1 MAKRRVYDIAK
12 EKGLTNQELLERLR
26 AAGLEVK
33 GSVSTVEETEVDR
46 LLALK
51 AKARAKKTSAAKEPE
66 PESTPAKPAA
76 AKSTPAKPAAAKST
90 PAKSAAAKSAT
101 PRSSA
106 AKKAREA
113 ETSGIAPSAV
123 AELPESEAPAA
134 AESATA
140 AKASRVTKKAAAAK
154 APGATKESAATKAP
168 ATKAPATKAPAA
180 TKATAAKAAAAT
192 KKPAA
197 TKTPAAAEEA
207 PEAPP
212 AKDAP
217 PEPSAV
223 PGAPVVTEP
232 AVVKG
237 AVTQKEAA
245 AEPAAKAPAT
255 PAAATGGGPGQGQAG
270 PPDAGTSRGEGPRPP
285 QRRPPRPRGRGPRL
299 EDMPTVVGPGV
310 PLRKGVKPS
319 GNVVS
324 KEELARI
331 QAEKAAQAEAARKA
345 RESAARPPQ
354 ADSGAPGARRPT
366 PYSGPRP
373 VSQSGPR
380 PGPVSG
386 GRPPRAGGS
395 PRTTEVRRER
405 TGRPAPEV
413 APDAWVEPVESSP
426 PVPGGRSGGPSRVRR
441 GDDKPAKRRV
451 IIDSQAGRK
460 GGKGGGRDQRGAPV
474 AEAEKPVVKKKAAPG
489 TESPVTVKSG
499 ASVKDLGDALELP
512 AGELIKTLM
521 KLGEMVTI
529 TQSLSDEAVTILAEE
544 FERRVEIE
552 HAEEEVEGVEA
563 FVDDPADLT
572 PRAPV
577 VTIMGHVDHGKTS
590 LLDAIRETE
599 VVKSEA
605 GGITQH
611 IGAYQV
617 THNDKKVTFLDTPGH
632 EAFTAMRARGAK
644 STDIAVIVVA
654 ANDGVMPQTLEAI
667 SHAKAAEV
675 PMVVAI
681 NKMDLA
687 DANPDRVKKQLADEE
702 LVPEAW
708 GGDTV
713 MVEVSAK
720 QRTNL
725 EDLMDMILLV
735 AEVQELKANANAS
748 ASGVVIE
755 AQLDVGRGPVATILV
770 QRGTLRVGDAV
781 ASGESYGKIKAMFDF
796 TGKALTDAGPSVP
809 AQILGFNT
817 LPAAGDFVMVVK
829 DEREAR
835 QKAEQRTA
843 RLRQEQLAKSRGGA
857 SSLDEFYRR
866 VKEGR
871 VKELPLVI
879 KGDVGGSVEA
889 LEEALQNIS
898 HPEVKVHVI
907 FAGVGG
913 INESDIMLAS
923 ASKAVVIGFNVR
935 PSAAAKALAEQELVD
950 VRTYRVIYK
959 AIEDVEAALVG
970 MLEPEQVEE
979 ELGMAEVRQVF
990 HASRVGTI
998 AGCYVQSGKIVRS
1011 AKVRLVRDGSIVH
1024 EGTIGSLKRFAD
1036 DAREVTAGYECGLHL
1051 DGFDDV
1057 HEGDI
1062 IEAYEI
1068 KEVARTQ

>member
-12 EKGLTNQELLERLR
+12 EKGLTNQELVERLR

-33 GSVSTVEETEVDR
+33 SSVSSVEEADVDR
-46 LLALK
+46 ALAPK
-51 AKARAKKTSAAKEPE
+51 
-66 PESTPAKPAA
+66 AA
-76 AKSTPAKPAAAKST
+76 AAAS
-90 PAKSAAAKSAT
+90 
-101 PRSSA
+101 
-106 AKKAREA
+106 
-113 ETSGIAPSAV
+113 
-123 AELPESEAPAA
+123 
-134 AESATA
+134 
-140 AKASRVTKKAAAAK
+140 KAAAAK
-154 APGATKESAATKAP
+154 DVAPKESAQKTAAPKPTPKAAKLEAPVQKDVETK
-168 ATKAPATKAPAA
+168 T
-180 TKATAAKAAAAT
+180 ATAHSEGPKAEKKAAA
-192 KKPAA
+192 
-197 TKTPAAAEEA
+197 
-207 PEAPP
+207 
-212 AKDAP
+212 
-217 PEPSAV
+217 V
-223 PGAPVVTEP
+223 APVEP
-232 AVVKG
+232 PKSVSAE
-237 AVTQKEAA
+237 QSEEQSEAST
-245 AEPAAKAPAT
+245 APAEV
-255 PAAATGGGPGQGQAG
+255 AVR
-270 PPDAGTSRGEGPRPP
+270 PDGPRPEQAQP
-285 QRRPPRPRGRGPRL
+285 ETTRSEGRPERPPTRKPPRPRGRGPRL

-324 KEELARI
+324 KEELVRMK
-331 QAEKAAQAEAARKA
+331 AEKAAKAEEARKA
-345 RESAARPPQ
+345 AAAAPPRPPEP
-354 ADSGAPGARRPT
+354 AAPTGARGPAPRPFT
-366 PYSGPRP
+366 SSGPRP
-373 VSQSGPR
+373 PR
-380 PGPVSG
+380 PAATAPPVAKEAPARRDRGTRGPGFERGPEREASAEGPV
-386 GRPPRAGGS
+386 AAA
-395 PRTTEVRRER
+395 
-405 TGRPAPEV
+405 APSRV
-413 APDAWVEPVESSP
+413 V
-426 PVPGGRSGGPSRVRR
+426 GGPSRVRR

-451 IIDSQAGRK
+451 IIDSQASRK
-460 GGKGGGRDQRGAPV
+460 GGRGGFRDHRGGPLGEVERPA
-474 AEAEKPVVKKKAAPG
+474 VKKKAPPG
-489 TESPVTVKSG
+489 TETPAKVKSG
-499 ASVKDLGDALELP
+499 ASVKDFGEALEIG

-521 KLGEMVTI
+521 RLGEMVTI
-529 TQSLSDEAVTILAEE
+529 TQSLSDDAILILAEE
-544 FERRVEIE
+544 FERKVEIE
-552 HAEEEVEGVEA
+552 HAEEEKEGSDI
-563 FVDDPADLT
+563 FVDDPADLS

-590 LLDAIRETE
+590 LLDAVRETE

-617 THNDKKVTFLDTPGH
+617 THKDKKVTFLDTPGH

-681 NKMDLA
+681 NKMDLP
-687 DANPDRVKKQLADEE
+687 DANPDRVKAQLSELG
-702 LVPEAW
+702 LVPESY

-720 QRTNL
+720 QRLNL

-735 AEVQELKANANAS
+735 AEVQEYKANSKAP

-755 AQLDVGRGPVATILV
+755 AQLDVGRGPVATMLV
-770 QRGTLRVGDAV
+770 QRGTLHVGDAI
-781 ASGESYGKIKAMFDF
+781 ASGEAYGKVKAMFDF
-796 TGKALTDAGPSVP
+796 TGKVVSKAGPSVP
-809 AQILGFNT
+809 VQILGFNS
-817 LPAAGDFVMVVK
+817 LPMAGDFAMVVK

-866 VKEGR
+866 LKEGR
-871 VKELPLVI
+871 VKELPLIV

-889 LEEALQNIS
+889 LEEALRNIT
-898 HPEVKVHVI
+898 HPEVKVEVI

-935 PSAAAKALAEQELVD
+935 PSVAAKALAEQEQVD

-979 ELGMAEVRQVF
+979 ELGTAEVRQVIR
-990 HASRVGTI
+990 ASRIGTI
-998 AGCYVQSGKIVRS
+998 AGTYVLTGKLVRS
-1011 AKVRLVRDGSIVH
+1011 AKIRILRNGAIVH
-1024 EGTIGSLKRFAD
+1024 EGSIGSLKRFAD
-1036 DAREVTAGYECGLHL
+1036 DVREVLAGYECGLHI
-1051 DGFDDV
+1051 DGFDDI

-1068 KEVARTQ
+1068 KEVARTH

>member
-1 MAKRRVYDIAK
+1 M
-12 EKGLTNQELLERLR
+12 
-26 AAGLEVK
+26 
-33 GSVSTVEETEVDR
+33 
-46 LLALK
+46 
-51 AKARAKKTSAAKEPE
+51 
-66 PESTPAKPAA
+66 
-76 AKSTPAKPAAAKST
+76 
-90 PAKSAAAKSAT
+90 
-101 PRSSA
+101 
-106 AKKAREA
+106 
-113 ETSGIAPSAV
+113 
-123 AELPESEAPAA
+123 
-134 AESATA
+134 
-140 AKASRVTKKAAAAK
+140 
-154 APGATKESAATKAP
+154 
-168 ATKAPATKAPAA
+168 
-180 TKATAAKAAAAT
+180 
-192 KKPAA
+192 
-197 TKTPAAAEEA
+197 
-207 PEAPP
+207 
-212 AKDAP
+212 
-217 PEPSAV
+217 
-223 PGAPVVTEP
+223 
-232 AVVKG
+232 
-237 AVTQKEAA
+237 
-245 AEPAAKAPAT
+245 
-255 PAAATGGGPGQGQAG
+255 
-270 PPDAGTSRGEGPRPP
+270 
-285 QRRPPRPRGRGPRL
+285 
-299 EDMPTVVGPGV
+299 VGPGV

-345 RESAARPPQ
+345 REAA
-354 ADSGAPGARRPT
+354 AKAAPSEPATPGPRRPA
-366 PYSGPRP
+366 PFSGPRP
-373 VSQSGPR
+373 ASHPAPR
-380 PGPVSG
+380 PAPSPS
-386 GRPPRAGGS
+386 GRPPRVGGP
-395 PRTTEVRRER
+395 PRSVEERRER
-405 TGRPAPEV
+405 PSRPAPAF
-413 APDAWVEPVESSP
+413 APDPWVDPVEPAP
-426 PVPGGRSGGPSRVRR
+426 AAPVARVAGPSRVRR

-451 IIDSQAGRK
+451 IIDSQAGRR
-460 GGKGGGRDQRGAPV
+460 GGKGGPRDHRGVPLL
-474 AEAEKPVVKKKAAPG
+474 EAERPAVKKKAAPG
-489 TESPVTVKSG
+489 TDSPVKVKSG
-499 ASVKDLGDALELP
+499 ASVKDLGEALELG
-512 AGELIKTLM
+512 AGELIKTLI

-529 TQSLSDEAVTILAEE
+529 TQSLSDEAVLILAEE
-544 FERRVEIE
+544 FERQVEIE
-552 HAEEEVEGVEA
+552 HAEEEAEGADVFA
-563 FVDDPADLT
+563 DDPADLS

-681 NKMDLA
+681 NKMDLP
-687 DANPDRVKKQLADEE
+687 DANPDLVKKQMADEG

-725 EDLMDMILLV
+725 DDLMDMILLV
-735 AEVQELKANANAS
+735 AEVQELKANAKAS

-755 AQLDVGRGPVATILV
+755 AQLDVGRGPVATVLV
-770 QRGTLRVGDAV
+770 QRGTLQVGDAV
-781 ASGESYGKIKAMFDF
+781 VSGESYGKVKAMFDF
-796 TGKALTDAGPSVP
+796 TGKALTKAGPSVP

-817 LPAAGDFVMVVK
+817 LPAAGDFVMVAK

-866 VKEGR
+866 LKEGR

-889 LEEALQNIS
+889 LEEALRNIT
-898 HPEVKVHVI
+898 HPEVKVEVV

-913 INESDIMLAS
+913 INESDVMLAS

-935 PSAAAKALAEQELVD
+935 PSTAAKALAEQEQVD

-979 ELGMAEVRQVF
+979 ELGTAEVRQVF
-990 HASRVGTI
+990 HASRIGTI
-998 AGCYVQSGKIVRS
+998 AGCYVQTGKIVRS
-1011 AKVRLVRDGSIVH
+1011 AKIRLVRDGSIIH

-1036 DAREVTAGYECGLHL
+1036 DAREVAAGYECGLHL

>member
-1 MAKRRVYDIAK
+1 MYDIAK
-12 EKGLTNQELLERLR
+12 EKGLTNQELLERLK

-33 GSVSTVEETEVDR
+33 SSVSTVEEAEVER
-46 LLALK
+46 LLGAKPAPAKRK
-51 AKARAKKTSAAKEPE
+51 AAEKPEKTAAVEPQAGEAPADKAAPKAA
-66 PESTPAKPAA
+66 TPKAASAKPAA
-76 AKSTPAKPAAAKST
+76 PKVVETKPKPAKAAQPSE
-90 PAKSAAAKSAT
+90 PSAA
-101 PRSSA
+101 
-106 AKKAREA
+106 
-113 ETSGIAPSAV
+113 G
-123 AELPESEAPAA
+123 
-134 AESATA
+134 AESATPAPTPVTA
-140 AKASRVTKKAAAAK
+140 APEPT
-154 APGATKESAATKAP
+154 SAAP
-168 ATKAPATKAPAA
+168 ATAPR
-180 TKATAAKAAAAT
+180 TAQT
-192 KKPAA
+192 
-197 TKTPAAAEEA
+197 TPAAPSTPQTSQPPKADSPR
-207 PEAPP
+207 PETPR
-212 AKDAP
+212 
-217 PEPSAV
+217 
-223 PGAPVVTEP
+223 PGAPR
-232 AVVKG
+232 
-237 AVTQKEAA
+237 QEA
-245 AEPAAKAPAT
+245 PRPQ
-255 PAAATGGGPGQGQAG
+255 GPRPVG
-270 PPDAGTSRGEGPRPP
+270 PRPEGPRPGS
-285 QRRPPRPRGRGPRL
+285 RPPLKPRGRGPRL

-319 GNVVS
+319 GNVVT

-345 RESAARPPQ
+345 AAAAPPPKAPSSGNVDRPGRVPVPRP
-354 ADSGAPGARRPT
+354 AAPAPGRPAT
-366 PYSGPRP
+366 PAP
-373 VSQSGPR
+373 
-380 PGPVSG
+380 
-386 GRPPRAGGS
+386 GRPPRAGGFGRES
-395 PRTTEVRRER
+395 SERREKA
-405 TGRPAPEV
+405 GRGAAAPAPGAWSEAVEIAGPV
-413 APDAWVEPVESSP
+413 APSR
-426 PVPGGRSGGPSRVRR
+426 PGTPSRVRR

-460 GGKGGGRDQRGAPV
+460 GGRGGPHDRRGGPSTDVDRPV
-474 AEAEKPVVKKKAAPG
+474 IRKKAAPG
-489 TESPVTVKSG
+489 TESPAKVKSG
-499 ASVKDLGDALELP
+499 ASVKDLGEALEIG
-512 AGELIKTLM
+512 AGELIKTLI

-529 TQSLSDEAVTILAEE
+529 TQSLSDDAIMILAEE
-544 FERRVEIE
+544 FERQVEIE
-552 HAEEEVEGVEA
+552 HAEEEKEGAEA

-617 THNDKKVTFLDTPGH
+617 THNDRRVTFLDTPGH

-687 DANPDRVKKQLADEE
+687 DANPDLVKKQLADQG

-713 MVEVSAK
+713 VVEVSAK
-720 QRTNL
+720 QRLNL

-735 AEVQELKANANAS
+735 ADVQELKANAKAS

-755 AQLDVGRGPVATILV
+755 AQLDVGRGPVATVLV
-770 QRGTLRVGDAV
+770 QRGTLNVGDALV
-781 ASGESYGKIKAMFDF
+781 SGEAYGKVKAMFNF
-796 TGKALTDAGPSVP
+796 MGKPLTKAGPSMP

-817 LPAAGDFVMVVK
+817 LPSAGDFVLVVG

-857 SSLDEFYRR
+857 STLEEFYRR

-889 LEEALQNIS
+889 LQESLQNIS
-898 HPEVKVHVI
+898 HPEVKVNVI

-913 INESDIMLAS
+913 INESDIVLAS

-935 PSAAAKALAEQELVD
+935 PSVAAKALAEQEQVD

-970 MLEPEQVEE
+970 MLEPEQVES
-979 ELGMAEVRQVF
+979 ELGTAEVRQVF
-990 HASRVGTI
+990 HASRIGTI
-998 AGCYVQSGKIVRS
+998 AGCYVLTGKIVRS
-1011 AKVRLVRDGSIVH
+1011 AKMRLVRNGAIVH

-1036 DAREVTAGYECGLHL
+1036 DAREVLAGYECGLHL
-1051 DGFDDV
+1051 DGYDDL

>member
-1 MAKRRVYDIAK
+1 
-12 EKGLTNQELLERLR
+12 
-26 AAGLEVK
+26 
-33 GSVSTVEETEVDR
+33 
-46 LLALK
+46 
-51 AKARAKKTSAAKEPE
+51 
-66 PESTPAKPAA
+66 
-76 AKSTPAKPAAAKST
+76 
-90 PAKSAAAKSAT
+90 
-101 PRSSA
+101 
-106 AKKAREA
+106 
-113 ETSGIAPSAV
+113 
-123 AELPESEAPAA
+123 
-134 AESATA
+134 
-140 AKASRVTKKAAAAK
+140 
-154 APGATKESAATKAP
+154 
-168 ATKAPATKAPAA
+168 
-180 TKATAAKAAAAT
+180 
-192 KKPAA
+192 
-197 TKTPAAAEEA
+197 
-207 PEAPP
+207 
-212 AKDAP
+212 
-217 PEPSAV
+217 
-223 PGAPVVTEP
+223 
-232 AVVKG
+232 
-237 AVTQKEAA
+237 
-245 AEPAAKAPAT
+245 
-255 PAAATGGGPGQGQAG
+255 
-270 PPDAGTSRGEGPRPP
+270 
-285 QRRPPRPRGRGPRL
+285 
-299 EDMPTVVGPGV
+299 
-310 PLRKGVKPS
+310 
-319 GNVVS
+319 
-324 KEELARI
+324 
-331 QAEKAAQAEAARKA
+331 
-345 RESAARPPQ
+345 
-354 ADSGAPGARRPT
+354 
-366 PYSGPRP
+366 
-373 VSQSGPR
+373 
-380 PGPVSG
+380 
-386 GRPPRAGGS
+386 
-395 PRTTEVRRER
+395 
-405 TGRPAPEV
+405 
-413 APDAWVEPVESSP
+413 
-426 PVPGGRSGGPSRVRR
+426 VRR

-460 GGKGGGRDQRGAPV
+460 GGKGGGRDQRGGAV
-474 AEAEKPVVKKKAAPG
+474 VEAEKPAVKKKAAPG
-489 TESPVTVKSG
+489 TESPVKVRSG
-499 ASVKDLGDALELP
+499 ASVKDLGDALELS
-512 AGELIKTLM
+512 AGELIKTLI

-529 TQSLSDEAVTILAEE
+529 TQSLSDDAIMILAEE
-544 FERRVEIE
+544 FERQVEIE
-552 HAEEEVEGVEA
+552 HVEEEVEGVEA
-563 FVDDPADLT
+563 FADDPADLT

-687 DANPDRVKKQLADEE
+687 DANPDRVKKQLADEG

-720 QRTNL
+720 QGTNL
-725 EDLMDMILLV
+725 EELMDMILLV
-735 AEVQELKANANAS
+735 AEVQELGANANAS

-770 QRGTLRVGDAV
+770 QRGTLQVGDALV
-781 ASGESYGKIKAMFDF
+781 SGESYGKVKAMFDF
-796 TGKALTDAGPSVP
+796 IGQALPSAGPSVP

-817 LPAAGDFVMVVK
+817 LPAAGDFVKAAK

-835 QKAEQRTA
+835 QQAEQRTV
-843 RLRQEQLAKSRGGA
+843 RLRQEQLARSRGGA
-857 SSLDEFYRR
+857 TSLDEFYRR
-866 VKEGR
+866 LKEGQ

-889 LEEALQNIS
+889 LEEALRNITQA
-898 HPEVKVHVI
+898 EVKVNVI

-935 PSAAAKALAEQELVD
+935 PSAAAKALAEQEQVD

-970 MLEPEQVEE
+970 LLEPEQVEE

-998 AGCYVQSGKIVRS
+998 AGCYVQSGKIPRS
-1011 AKVRLVRDGSIVH
+1011 ARVRIVRDGSIVH

-1036 DAREVTAGYECGLHL
+1036 DVREVAAGYECGLHV

-1057 HEGDI
+1057 HQGDI

>member
-12 EKGLTNQELLERLR
+12 EKGLTSQELLERLKT
-26 AAGLEVK
+26 AGLEVK
-33 GSVSTVEETEVDR
+33 SSVSTVEEADVDR
-46 LLALK
+46 VLATK
-51 AKARAKKTSAAKEPE
+51 
-66 PESTPAKPAA
+66 AKPAA
-76 AKSTPAKPAAAKST
+76 AKPASAKSATPKAGLTKPAATKVASAKPAAAKAT
-90 PAKSAAAKSAT
+90 PARPAAAKPASAKTTAAKTVEGKAGASEPAETKAVGRKTLSAKTVAPKAPEAKTVAPIPEAKAAAPKVTKTT
-101 PRSSA
+101 PEGSGEASGEPA
-106 AKKAREA
+106 AKKPA
-113 ETSGIAPSAV
+113 APKDPV
-123 AELPESEAPAA
+123 AEVPAATAAVSAPAA
-134 AESATA
+134 AVRPMA
-140 AKASRVTKKAAAAK
+140 
-154 APGATKESAATKAP
+154 
-168 ATKAPATKAPAA
+168 
-180 TKATAAKAAAAT
+180 
-192 KKPAA
+192 KPAA
-197 TKTPAAAEEA
+197 GAPRDGAPQRQEGPRPSA
-207 PEAPP
+207 PEAPRP
-212 AKDAP
+212 STTQ
-217 PEPSAV
+217 PEGVRP
-223 PGAPVVTEP
+223 
-232 AVVKG
+232 
-237 AVTQKEAA
+237 
-245 AEPAAKAPAT
+245 
-255 PAAATGGGPGQGQAG
+255 
-270 PPDAGTSRGEGPRPP
+270 EGPRPEGARSEVP
-285 QRRPPRPRGRGPRL
+285 RPGVRKLPPRPRGRGPRL

-319 GNVVS
+319 GNVLS

-345 RESAARPPQ
+345 AAAAPPPRPAAP
-354 ADSGAPGARRPT
+354 DSGEAPAR
-366 PYSGPRP
+366 GPAP
-373 VSQSGPR
+373 
-380 PGPVSG
+380 
-386 GRPPRAGGS
+386 
-395 PRTTEVRRER
+395 
-405 TGRPAPEV
+405 RPAPPG
-413 APDAWVEPVESSP
+413 AGRPRPSSP
-426 PVPGGRSGGPSRVRR
+426 AKDAGERRDRAPRTASIPIPDIWAEAAEATGLVSPTRPAASRVRR

-460 GGKGGGRDQRGAPV
+460 GGRGGLRDRRGIAV
-474 AEAEKPVVKKKAAPG
+474 GEAEKPAPKKKALPG
-489 TESPVTVKSG
+489 TESPVKVRSG
-499 ASVKDLGDALELP
+499 ASVKDLGDALELS
-512 AGELIKTLM
+512 AGELIKTLL

-529 TQSLSDEAVTILAEE
+529 TQSLSDDAIVILAEE
-544 FERRVEIE
+544 FERQVEIE
-552 HAEEEVEGVEA
+552 HAEEEKEGPEV
-563 FVDDPADLT
+563 FVDDPADLV

-675 PMVVAI
+675 PIVVAI

-687 DANPDRVKKQLADEE
+687 DANPDRVKAQLSEE
-702 LVPEAW
+702 GLVPESY

-720 QRTNL
+720 QRLHL
-725 EDLMDMILLV
+725 EELMDMILLV
-735 AEVQELKANANAS
+735 AEVQELKANSKTS

-755 AQLDVGRGPVATILV
+755 AQLDVGRGPVATVLV
-770 QRGTLRVGDAV
+770 QRGTLSVGDALV
-781 ASGESYGKIKAMFDF
+781 SGEAYGKVKAMFDF
-796 TGKALTDAGPSVP
+796 MGHAITKAGPSVP

-817 LPAAGDFVMVVK
+817 LPSAGDFVTVAK

-835 QKAEQRTA
+835 QRAEQRTA

-866 VKEGR
+866 IKEGR
-871 VKELPLVI
+871 VKELPLVV

-889 LEEALQNIS
+889 LEEALRGIT
-898 HPEVKVHVI
+898 HPEVKVEIV

-913 INESDIMLAS
+913 INESDILLAS

-935 PSAAAKALAEQELVD
+935 PSAAAKTLADQEQVD

-970 MLEPEQVEE
+970 MLEPEEVEE
-979 ELGMAEVRQVF
+979 ELGTAEVRQVF
-990 HASRVGTI
+990 HASRIGTI

-1011 AKVRLVRDGSIVH
+1011 ARIRLVRNGSIIH
-1024 EGTIGSLKRFAD
+1024 EGTIDSLKRFAD
-1036 DAREVTAGYECGLHL
+1036 DAREVSAGYECGLHL
-1051 DGFDDV
+1051 DGYDDV